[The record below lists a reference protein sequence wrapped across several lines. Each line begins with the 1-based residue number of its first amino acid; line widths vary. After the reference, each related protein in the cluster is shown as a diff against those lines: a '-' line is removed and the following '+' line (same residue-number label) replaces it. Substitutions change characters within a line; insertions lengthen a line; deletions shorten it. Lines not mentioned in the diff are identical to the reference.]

1 MSLTVTEPD
10 VTNIVPLMLR
20 VLTLTVHLSA
30 PSVELSAIVLI
41 VNEPLP
47 FSVAVLKL
55 PLTALK
61 SALAVVTW
69 LMV

>member
-10 VTNIVPLMLR
+10 VTNIVPLMLP
-20 VLTLTVHLSA
+20 VLTLTVNVWA
-30 PSVELSAIVLI
+30 PSVVLSAIVVML
-41 VNEPLP
+41 NEPLP

-55 PLTALK
+55 PLTELK